1 MIPCFAFRYLI
12 LYLYLFLFTQ
22 IPDTDAQCRWDWR
35 SVRCEPAC
43 ECALEGQWGD
53 YHLGRA
59 CRLRDEIDPECQPVD
74 PASIWQDKPATRR
87 ILSLVTQTGD
97 IILQKAARGADDILS
112 RASKRFS
119 KLQHVQC
126 DDLWRLFQEQA
137 QSRTCLPPAL
147 VPHRSFSQ
155 RVLCGPVDFDVCG
168 GDDGGTTTS
177 TAETATRTAFAS
189 NSRQ

>member
-1 MIPCFAFRYLI
+1 MLS
-12 LYLYLFLFTQ
+12 FLQ

-43 ECALEGQWGD
+43 ECGLEGQWGD

-59 CRLRDEIDPECQPVD
+59 CRARPQVDPACQPVD
-74 PASIWQDKPATRR
+74 PASIWQDTPATRR

-97 IILQKAARGADDILS
+97 ILLQKAARGADDILS

-119 KLQHVQC
+119 KMQHNQC

-147 VPHRSFSQ
+147 LPSRSLPQ

-168 GDDGGTTTS
+168 EEGTPD
-177 TAETATRTAFAS
+177 APRATAFAS
-189 NSRQ
+189 RQ